1 MTTPARTPP
10 FAYRGGKTR
19 LATRIAAA
27 LPRHQH
33 YVEPFGGS
41 LAVLLAK
48 PVSLMETVNDIDERL
63 ITFWRVLRERPAE
76 LARLCALTP
85 HSRAEH
91 QQAWDADLTVLN
103 ELEVARLVW
112 IQISQSRGGTL
123 RRTGW
128 RMYVDPAGS
137 STSMPG
143 YLDGYTERMAA
154 AAERLHRVS
163 LECRPALDVI
173 AQYGAHRSC
182 CLYVDPPYL
191 GSSRT
196 AGGAGYRYEFKSDAE
211 HIELLEA
218 LVACRAA
225 VVLSG
230 YPSALYDE
238 ALVGWS
244 RLEVPAKTGQGRSRT
259 ARCEVLWSNRSIAE
273 QLSFDDAVGFRPLR
287 PAMTATFTRFE
298 GGSKPYDTQHL

>member
-48 PVSLMETVNDIDERL
+48 PVSVMETVNDIDERL
-63 ITFWRVLRERPAE
+63 ITFWRVLRERPEE

-182 CLYVDPPYL
+182 CLYVDPRIWVPAVL
-191 GSSRT
+191 PAGPGIAMSSSPTLSTSSCWRRWWRVGRLWSSPAT
-196 AGGAGYRYEFKSDAE
+196 RRHFTTRRWAGGRAWRYRQK
-211 HIELLEA
+211 LG
-218 LVACRAA
+218 RAA
-225 VVLSG
+225 
-230 YPSALYDE
+230 P
-238 ALVGWS
+238 
-244 RLEVPAKTGQGRSRT
+244 GRRA
-259 ARCEVLWSNRSIAE
+259 ARCCGPTGRLPNNSVSTMRW
-273 QLSFDDAVGFRPLR
+273 GFGRCVQP
-287 PAMTATFTRFE
+287 
-298 GGSKPYDTQHL
+298 